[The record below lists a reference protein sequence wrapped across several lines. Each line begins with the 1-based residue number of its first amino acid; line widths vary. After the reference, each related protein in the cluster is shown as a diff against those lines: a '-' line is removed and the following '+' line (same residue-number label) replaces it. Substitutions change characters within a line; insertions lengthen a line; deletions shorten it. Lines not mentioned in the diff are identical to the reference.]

1 MEHNPRTSWF
11 YREKKPP
18 NDDAFFE
25 NLTRVIF
32 QGGLNWKIIDNKWP
46 NFQKAFSE
54 FSINDVANFTED
66 DVVRLMEDAS
76 IVRNAQKIESTI
88 YNTKEFLKIKEEFGS
103 FLNYLETLDK
113 SNNYESAVTILSK
126 RFKRLGPKSC
136 HIFLYS
142 IGEDIKHDKEVLK

>member
-1 MEHNPRTSWF
+1 MTNWF
-11 YREKKPP
+11 LRDKKPT
-18 NDDAFFE
+18 NDDAIFE

-46 NFQKAFSE
+46 NFQKAFVD
-54 FSINDVANFTED
+54 FSIDDVANFTED

-76 IVRNAQKIESTI
+76 IVRNSQKIESTI
-88 YNTKEFLKIKEEFGS
+88 YNAKEFLKIKEEFGS
-103 FLNYLETLDK
+103 FLDYLKTFDK
-113 SNNYESAVTILSK
+113 SNNYESAVKILSK

-142 IGEDIKHDKEVLK
+142 IGEDIKHDKEVLH

>member
-1 MEHNPRTSWF
+1 MEHNPMTNWF
-11 YREKKPP
+11 IRDEKPP
-18 NDDAFFE
+18 DDDAIFE

-46 NFQKAFSE
+46 NFQKAFAD
-54 FSINDVANFTED
+54 FSIDDVANFTED

-88 YNTKEFLKIKEEFGS
+88 YNAKEFLKIREEFGS

-113 SNNYESAVTILSK
+113 SNNYESAVKILSK

-142 IGEDIKHDKEVLK
+142 IGEDIKHDKKVLQ

>member
-1 MEHNPRTSWF
+1 MEHNPMTNWF
-11 YREKKPP
+11 IRDKKPP
-18 NDDAFFE
+18 TDDAIFE

-46 NFQKAFSE
+46 NFQKAFVD
-54 FSINDVANFTED
+54 FSIDDVANFTED

-88 YNTKEFLKIKEEFGS
+88 YNAKEFLKIKEEFGS
-103 FLNYLETLDK
+103 FPDYLKTLDK
-113 SNNYESAVTILSK
+113 SNNYESVVKILSK

-142 IGEDIKHDKEVLK
+142 IGEDIKHDKEVLQ

>member
-1 MEHNPRTSWF
+1 MTNWF
-11 YREKKPP
+11 IRDEKPP
-18 NDDAFFE
+18 TDDAIFE

-46 NFQKAFSE
+46 SFQNAFAD
-54 FSINDVANFTED
+54 FSIDDVANFTED

-88 YNTKEFLKIKEEFGS
+88 NNAKEFLKIKEEFGS
-103 FLNYLETLDK
+103 FHNYLETLDK
-113 SNNYESAVTILSK
+113 SNNYESAVKILSK

-142 IGEDIKHDKEVLK
+142 IGEDIKHDKEILR

>member
-1 MEHNPRTSWF
+1 MTSWF
-11 YREKKPP
+11 IRDKKPI

-32 QGGLNWKIIDNKWP
+32 QGGLNWKIINNKWP
-46 NFQKAFSE
+46 NFQKAFSD

-88 YNTKEFLKIKEEFGS
+88 YNAKEFLKIKEEFGS
-103 FLNYLETLDK
+103 FHNYLETLDK
-113 SNNYESAVTILSK
+113 SNNYESAVIILSK

-142 IGEDIKHDKEVLK
+142 IGNSHFIIQQELQ

>member
-1 MEHNPRTSWF
+1 MTNWF
-11 YREKKPP
+11 IRDKKQPT
-18 NDDAFFE
+18 DDAVFE

-46 NFQKAFSE
+46 SFQKAFVD
-54 FSINDVANFTED
+54 FSIDDVANFTED

-88 YNTKEFLKIKEEFGS
+88 YNAREFLKIREEFGS
-103 FLNYLETLDK
+103 FPNYLETLDK
-113 SNNYESAVTILSK
+113 SNNYESAVKILSK

-142 IGEDIKHDKEVLK
+142 IGEDIKHDKEVLQ

>member
-1 MEHNPRTSWF
+1 MTNWF
-11 YREKKPP
+11 IRDKKPP
-18 NDDAFFE
+18 TDVAVFE

-32 QGGLNWKIIDNKWP
+32 QGGLIWKIIDNKWP
-46 NFQKAFSE
+46 SFQKAFAD
-54 FSINDVANFTED
+54 FSIDDVANFTED

-88 YNTKEFLKIKEEFGS
+88 YNAREFLKIREEFGS
-103 FLNYLETLDK
+103 FPYYLETLDK
-113 SNNYESAVTILSK
+113 SNNYESAVKILSK

-142 IGEDIKHDKEVLK
+142 IGEDIKHDKEVLQ

>member
-1 MEHNPRTSWF
+1 MEHNPMTSWF
-11 YREKKPP
+11 IRDKKPI

-32 QGGLNWKIIDNKWP
+32 QGGLNWKIINNKWP
-46 NFQKAFSE
+46 NFQKAFSD

-88 YNTKEFLKIKEEFGS
+88 YNAKEFLKIKEEFGS
-103 FLNYLETLDK
+103 FHNYLETLDK
-113 SNNYESAVTILSK
+113 SNNYESAVIILSK

-142 IGEDIKHDKEVLK
+142 IGNSHFIIQQELQ

>member
-1 MEHNPRTSWF
+1 MTNWF
-11 YREKKPP
+11 IRDKKPQD
-18 NDDAFFE
+18 DDAIFE

-46 NFQKAFSE
+46 SFQKAFAD
-54 FSINDVANFTED
+54 FSIDDVANFTED
-66 DVVRLMEDAS
+66 DIVRLMEDAS

-88 YNTKEFLKIKEEFGS
+88 YNAKEFLTIKEEFGS

-113 SNNYESAVTILSK
+113 SNNYDSAVKILSK

-142 IGEDIKHDKEVLK
+142 IGEDIKHDKEVLQ